1 MFDILGTLPS
11 VNPRVQQPCL
21 QFTYW
26 SVVFME
32 QTMQGSQVFRDSSC
46 YTTLCEMRTRAY
58 LCEMRV
64 LAHFVC
70 AFSRVDLLVCHCTR
84 GVWFHHPFFILTRVQ
99 FYLSIPKRNV
109 IRQMKTSPATFCPG
123 LLSFRFITDEY
134 CFVSLST
141 ASDLVDPHYMP

>member
-46 YTTLCEMRTRAY
+46 YTTLREMRTPAY

-70 AFSRVDLLVCHCTR
+70 AFSRVD
-84 GVWFHHPFFILTRVQ
+84 FTRVPLYTWRVISPSFLYFDSSSILFIYTKKKCYPANENQ
-99 FYLSIPKRNV
+99 SSYFLSWYFV
-109 IRQMKTSPATFCPG
+109 F
-123 LLSFRFITDEY
+123 SF
-134 CFVSLST
+134 
-141 ASDLVDPHYMP
+141 HYR